1 MTSVIY
7 NNYNSIP
14 FMSGSYAGARV
25 NGPIHHQHPGI
36 VSCNINNGI
45 LVGQHPNPPH
55 FGVADTS
62 GVLANGRQQYLR
74 TNTTQFNMGTGTKDY
89 CDPNTARPTSVYH
102 PETQRSY
109 TQSQCTKYNAPKD
122 SSLYISARKA
132 AAIGKS
138 SFKNTLPNSAP
149 LSYKSYDR
157 NDVRTLLRR
166 TRNAG
171 CVAPAK
177 KGSIFNRYQ
186 TNTPWGA
193 IPRSTY

>member
-25 NGPIHHQHPGI
+25 NGPMHHSHPGI
-36 VSCNINNGI
+36 VRGNLDNGV
-45 LVGQHPNPPH
+45 LVGKHPNPPQ

-62 GVLANGRQQYLR
+62 GSLANGKYQYLR
-74 TNTTQFNMGTGTKDY
+74 TNTTQYNMGTGTQDY
-89 CDPNTARPTSVYH
+89 CNPNTSHPSSVYFAGLQKSF
-102 PETQRSY
+102 PL
-109 TQSQCTKYNAPKD
+109 SQCTKYNAPKC

-138 SFKNTLPNSAP
+138 AYKVGLPHSAP
-149 LSYKSYDR
+149 LTFKNYEPS
-157 NDVRTLLRR
+157 NVRTSLQRA
-166 TRNAG
+166 RNKG

-177 KGSIFNRYQ
+177 KGAIENMYS
-186 TNTPWGA
+186 TNTHWGA

>member
-1 MTSVIY
+1 MASVIY

-14 FMSGSYAGARV
+14 FMSGTYAGSRV
-25 NGPIHHQHPGI
+25 NGPISHQYPGI
-36 VSCNINNGI
+36 VSSVNNGI
-45 LVGQHPNPPH
+45 LNGQHPNPPQ
-55 FGVADTS
+55 FGVANTS
-62 GVLANGRQQYLR
+62 GVLANGRHQYLR
-74 TNTTQFNMGTGTKDY
+74 TRTTEFNMGTGTKDY
-89 CDPNTARPTSVYH
+89 SIIPPTSVYH
-102 PETQRSY
+102 ADTQRSY
-109 TQSQCTKYNAPKD
+109 SQSQSTKYNAPKD

-138 SFKNTLPNSAP
+138 SYKVGLPNDAP

-171 CVAPAK
+171 CCAPAK

-186 TNTPWGA
+186 TNCHWGSL
-193 IPRSTY
+193 PSQNY